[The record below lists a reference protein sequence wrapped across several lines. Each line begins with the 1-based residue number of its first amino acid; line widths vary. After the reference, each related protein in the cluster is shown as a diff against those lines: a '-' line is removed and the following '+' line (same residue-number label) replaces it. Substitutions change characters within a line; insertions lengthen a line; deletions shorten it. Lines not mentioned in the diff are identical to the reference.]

1 MINKLTSIVFLGTVL
16 LTTGIK
22 AQVLDSTQQKYKPK
36 AAVFIPGAIAV
47 TYGFVALN
55 SNLFRR
61 FDNYLFEEAREH
73 HPGYR
78 TKVDDY
84 MRYAPAAAVYGLDL
98 FGVKGKHNFKD
109 KSALFLLSSVL
120 TNGSVLILKKSSN
133 RLRPNRLNDYSFPS
147 GHTASAF
154 AYAEYLSQEY
164 GDQSIWYTVGG
175 YGAAGATAV
184 LRIYKNYHWFSDVV
198 AGAGMGVLST
208 KFAYLIYPSLKKMI
222 SGNKKSNMV
231 VLPVYQNG
239 GAGLVISGK
248 F

>member
-1 MINKLTSIVFLGTVL
+1 MIFDKFVPFLFLLTGCAAVQANAQDSIPAYQKPKLT
-16 LTTGIK
+16 
-22 AQVLDSTQQKYKPK
+22 A
-36 AAVFIPGAIAV
+36 FIPGAVAV

-55 SNLFRR
+55 SNLFRKV
-61 FDNYLFEEAREH
+61 DNYLFEQAKEH

-84 MRYAPAAAVYGLDL
+84 MRYVPAAAAFGLDL
-98 FGVKGKHNFKD
+98 VGVKSKNRIGD
-109 KSALFLLSSVL
+109 KTALFLLAS
-120 TNGSVLILKKSSN
+120 TINNGTVLILKRSSN
-133 RLRPNRLNDYSFPS
+133 RIRPNRLNDYSFPS

-154 AYAEYLSQEY
+154 AYAEFLSQEY

-175 YGAAGATAV
+175 YGAASATAV

-198 AGAGMGVLST
+198 AGAGIGVLST
-208 KFAYLIYPSLKKMI
+208 KFAYLVYPSLKKMVM
-222 SGNKKSNMV
+222 GKKKTDLV
-231 VLPVYQNG
+231 ILPVYQNR

>member
-1 MINKLTSIVFLGTVL
+1 MINKLTSILFLTASL
-16 LTTGIK
+16 FSISLS
-22 AQVLDSTQQKYKPK
+22 AQVQDSVQVRYKPK
-36 AAVFIPGAIAV
+36 VTAFVPGALAV

-55 SNLFRR
+55 TNILRK
-61 FDNYLFEEAREH
+61 FDNYLYEEANEH

-84 MRYAPAAAVYGLDL
+84 MRYAPAAAVYALDL

-133 RLRPNRLNDYSFPS
+133 RMRPNRLNDYSFPS

-184 LRIYKNYHWFSDVV
+184 LRIYKNYHWFSDVI
-198 AGAGMGVLST
+198 AGAGMGILST
-208 KFAYLIYPSLKKMI
+208 KFAYLIYPSLKKMVLK
-222 SGNKKSNMV
+222 NKKSDMV

-239 GAGLVISGK
+239 GPGLVISGK

>member
-1 MINKLTSIVFLGTVL
+1 MINKFTSIVL
-16 LTTGIK
+16 LSTSLLPLSIQ
-22 AQVLDSTQQKYKPK
+22 AQVLDTTAKVYKPK
-36 AAVFIPGAIAV
+36 ITAFIPGAVAV

-61 FDNYLFEEAREH
+61 FDNYLFEEANEH

-84 MRYAPAAAVYGLDL
+84 MRYAPAAAVYALDL
-98 FGVKGKHNFKD
+98 IGVKGKHNFMD
-109 KSALFLLSSVL
+109 KSALFLLSSAL
-120 TNGSVLILKKSSN
+120 TNGSVLVLKKSSN
-133 RLRPNRLNDYSFPS
+133 RMRPNRLNDYSFPS

-154 AYAEYLSQEY
+154 AYAEYLNQEY
-164 GDQSIWYTVGG
+164 GDKSIWYTVGG
-175 YGAAGATAV
+175 YGAASATAV
-184 LRIYKNYHWFSDVV
+184 LRVYKNYHWFSDVI

-208 KFAYLIYPSLKKMI
+208 KFAYLIYPSLKKMVL
-222 SGNKKSNMV
+222 GNKKSDMV

-239 GAGLVISGK
+239 GPGLVISGK

>member
-208 KFAYLIYPSLKKMI
+208 KFAYLIYPSLQKMI

>member
-1 MINKLTSIVFLGTVL
+1 MIIKFTSIVLLSSTLLSFSANSQVQDTV
-16 LTTGIK
+16 
-22 AQVLDSTQQKYKPK
+22 K
-36 AAVFIPGAIAV
+36 AAYRPKVTAFIPGAVAV

-55 SNLFRR
+55 SNLLRR
-61 FDNYLFEEAREH
+61 FDNYLFEEASEH

-120 TNGSVLILKKSSN
+120 TNGSVLVLKKSSN
-133 RLRPNRLNDYSFPS
+133 RMRPNRLNDYSFPS

-154 AYAEYLSQEY
+154 AYAEYMSQEY
-164 GDQSIWYTVGG
+164 GDKSVWYTIGG
-175 YGAAGATAV
+175 YGAASATAV
-184 LRIYKNYHWFSDVV
+184 LRIYRNYHWFSDVV

-208 KFAYLIYPSLKKMI
+208 KFAYLIYPSLKKMVL
-222 SGNKKSNMV
+222 GNKKSDMV

-239 GAGLVISGK
+239 GPGLVISGK

>member
-1 MINKLTSIVFLGTVL
+1 MINKLTSIVFLGTIL

-22 AQVLDSTQQKYKPK
+22 AQERDSTQQKYKPK

>member
-1 MINKLTSIVFLGTVL
+1 MINKLISIVFLSALL
-16 LTTGIK
+16 LTSGIK
-22 AQVLDSTQQKYKPK
+22 AQVQDSTLQTYKPK
-36 AAVFIPGAIAV
+36 ATVFIPGAIAV

-55 SNLFRR
+55 SNLLRK
-61 FDNYLFEEAREH
+61 FDNYLFEQANEH

-120 TNGSVLILKKSSN
+120 TNGSVLVLKKSSN
-133 RLRPNRLNDYSFPS
+133 RMRPNRLNDYSFPS

-164 GDQSIWYTVGG
+164 GDKSIWYTVGG

-184 LRIYKNYHWFSDVV
+184 LRIYRNYHWFSDVV
-198 AGAGMGVLST
+198 AGAGMGILST
-208 KFAYLIYPSLKKMI
+208 KFAYLIYPSLKKMVL
-222 SGNKKSNMV
+222 GNKKSDMV

-239 GAGLVISGK
+239 GPGLVISGK

>member
-1 MINKLTSIVFLGTVL
+1 MIKKSTSIVLFCAVL
-16 LTTGIK
+16 LSYGTK
-22 AQVLDSTQQKYKPK
+22 AQEQDTIKQSYKPK
-36 AAVFIPGAIAV
+36 VTAFIPGAVAV
-47 TYGFVALN
+47 TYGFAALN
-55 SNLFRR
+55 SNLLRR
-61 FDNYLFEEAREH
+61 FDNYLFEEANEH

-84 MRYAPAAAVYGLDL
+84 MRYAPAAAVYALDL
-98 FGVKGKHNFKD
+98 MGVKGKHNFKD

-120 TNGSVLILKKSSN
+120 TNGSVLVLKKSSN
-133 RLRPNRLNDYSFPS
+133 RMRPNRLNDYSFPS

-164 GDQSIWYTVGG
+164 GDKSIWYTVGG
-175 YGAAGATAV
+175 YGAASATAV
-184 LRIYKNYHWFSDVV
+184 LRIYKNYHWFSDVI

-208 KFAYLIYPSLKKMI
+208 KFAYLIYPSLKKMVL
-222 SGNKKSNMV
+222 GNKKSDMV

-239 GAGLVISGK
+239 GPGLVISGK